1 MDRDEN
7 SMLANVFVDEVS
19 NSSLIKKCFAKT
31 LWLEDKHKELS
42 VDGAAEIVTL
52 PLTAYI
58 CAASDEIH
66 TMKCSFLPTI
76 ASPTP
81 VIILTFLIYRWLHP
95 KDPPAEKNWWV
106 TESTFWNGLRYT
118 EAPLQSRILK
128 ENEPK
133 LKKRACSRNEWW
145 DFVEHR
151 ILGQNIHP
159 V

>member
-1 MDRDEN
+1 
-7 SMLANVFVDEVS
+7 
-19 NSSLIKKCFAKT
+19 
-31 LWLEDKHKELS
+31 

-106 TESTFWNGLRYT
+106 TESTF
-118 EAPLQSRILK
+118 
-128 ENEPK
+128 
-133 LKKRACSRNEWW
+133 
-145 DFVEHR
+145 
-151 ILGQNIHP
+151 
-159 V
+159 

>member
-1 MDRDEN
+1 
-7 SMLANVFVDEVS
+7 
-19 NSSLIKKCFAKT
+19 
-31 LWLEDKHKELS
+31 
-42 VDGAAEIVTL
+42 
-52 PLTAYI
+52 
-58 CAASDEIH
+58 
-66 TMKCSFLPTI
+66 
-76 ASPTP
+76 
-81 VIILTFLIYRWLHP
+81 LTFLIYRWLHP

-145 DFVEHR
+145 DLVEHR